1 MTAIQKKRLRKVLF
15 ATLCLTLIVALGTVF
30 CFAADSADP
39 AQVDGEAIMSEIVSI
54 LTSGIV
60 DFGSGLASGINGYVQ
75 ALFIGSSGGL
85 STTGVII
92 VVFGAI
98 ALVTGI
104 TALVWNWL
112 STLGARK

>member
-15 ATLCLTLIVALGTVF
+15 ATLCTALIIALGTVF
-30 CFAADSADP
+30 CFAAETTSD
-39 AQVDGEAIMSEIVSI
+39 VDGEAIMSEIVSI
-54 LTSGIV
+54 LTSGITN
-60 DFGSGLASGINGYVQ
+60 FGSGLAGGINGYVK
-75 ALFIGSSGGL
+75 ALFISSTGGL
-85 STTGVII
+85 STTGVVI

-104 TALVWNWL
+104 TALVWNWI

>member
-15 ATLCLTLIVALGTVF
+15 ATMCIALMLSLGTVF
-30 CFAADSADP
+30 CFAADSAN
-39 AQVDGEAIMSEIVSI
+39 VDGEAIMSEIVSI
-54 LTSGIV
+54 LTSGIT
-60 DFGSGLASGINGYVQ
+60 DFGSGLAAGINSYVQ

-85 STTGVII
+85 STTGVIV

-104 TALVWNWL
+104 TALVWNWI

>member
-15 ATLCLTLIVALGTVF
+15 ATMCIALMLALGTVF
-30 CFAADSADP
+30 CFATDP
-39 AQVDGEAIMSEIVSI
+39 ANVDGEAIMSEIVSI
-54 LTSGIV
+54 LTSGIT
-60 DFGSGLASGINGYVQ
+60 DFGSGLAAGINGYVQ

-92 VVFGAI
+92 VVFGSI

-104 TALVWNWL
+104 TALVWNWI

>member
-15 ATLCLTLIVALGTVF
+15 ATLCLALIIALGTVF
-30 CFAADSADP
+30 CFATDATE
-39 AQVDGEAIMSEIVSI
+39 VDGEAIMSEIVSI
-54 LTSGIV
+54 LTSGIT
-60 DFGSGLASGINGYVQ
+60 DFGAGLAAGINGYVK
-75 ALFIGSSGGL
+75 ALFISSSGGL
-85 STTGVII
+85 SVTGVII

-104 TALVWNWL
+104 TALVWNWI

>member
-15 ATLCLTLIVALGTVF
+15 ATLCLTLILALGTVF
-30 CFAADSADP
+30 CFATDATE
-39 AQVDGEAIMSEIVSI
+39 VDGEAIMSEIVSI
-54 LTSGIV
+54 LTSGIT
-60 DFGSGLASGINGYVQ
+60 DFGSGLAVGINGYVK
-75 ALFIGSSGGL
+75 ALFISSSGGL

-92 VVFGAI
+92 VVFAAI

-104 TALVWNWL
+104 TALVWNWI

>member
-15 ATLCLTLIVALGTVF
+15 ATMCVALILALGTVF
-30 CFAADSADP
+30 CFAAETT
-39 AQVDGEAIMSEIVSI
+39 QVDGEAIMSEIVSI
-54 LTSGIV
+54 LTSGITQ
-60 DFGSGLASGINGYVQ
+60 FGSGLAGGINGYVQ

-85 STTGVII
+85 STTGVVI

-104 TALVWNWL
+104 TALVWNWI

>member
-15 ATLCLTLIVALGTVF
+15 ATLCMSLIIAMGTVF
-30 CFAADSADP
+30 CFAADP
-39 AQVDGEAIMSEIVSI
+39 ASDVDGEAIMSEIVAI
-54 LTSGIV
+54 LTSGIT
-60 DFGSGLASGINGYVQ
+60 DFGSGLAAGINGYVQ

-85 STTGVII
+85 SVTGVVV
-92 VVFGAI
+92 VVFGSI

-104 TALVWNWL
+104 TALVWNWI